1 MSYNC
6 KELTANCIRSILR
19 EDASIN
25 ICVVDNASADG
36 TCEMIA
42 SEFPEVKLIS
52 NTENL
57 GYSKAINLG
66 ALNSDEDYIILSNA
80 DVVFHKNS
88 IQELIN
94 SLEQSPEVAAVAPK
108 QLYANGR
115 IQQSSG
121 FIPGIKASIINYL
134 MLYPLLNKL
143 SSIFRLTF
151 DYLDGA
157 VLCVSTEVFNAVDGF
172 DEDYFFYSEDADFSK
187 RIRNGGHRI
196 LVNYDATVTHYR
208 GASTNIDGIN
218 YEALEKFVNAKVLL
232 SNKYNSS
239 KITKLYINSEV
250 FITNI
255 MKCIFNVLSS
265 FSPKSNYQFKS
276 MYYKLLNQ
284 AWQKVQF

>member
-19 EDASIN
+19 EDASTN

-42 SEFPEVKLIS
+42 SEFPEVQVIA
-52 NTENL
+52 NEQNL

-80 DVVFHKNS
+80 DVVFHNNS
-88 IQELIN
+88 ISELIN
-94 SLEQSPEVAAVAPK
+94 SLKQSPKVAAVAPK

-121 FIPGIKASIINYL
+121 FIPGIKAIIINYL

-143 SSIFRLTF
+143 SSMFRLTF

-157 VLCVSTEVFNAVDGF
+157 VICVSTEVFNALGGF
-172 DEDYFFYSEDADFSK
+172 DEEYFFYSEDADFSK
-187 RIRNGGHRI
+187 RIRNRGYKVS
-196 LVNYDATVTHYR
+196 VNYDATVTHYR

-218 YEALEKFVNAKVLL
+218 YEALLKFVNAKVSL
-232 SNKYNSS
+232 SNKYNSA
-239 KITKLYINSEV
+239 KITKLYVNSEV
-250 FITNI
+250 FVTRT
-255 MKCIFNVLSS
+255 MRFVFSLLSS
-265 FSPKSNYQFKS
+265 FSHKSNYIYKS
-276 MYYKLLNQ
+276 EYYKLLNQ
-284 AWQKVQF
+284 AWRTVKY